1 MICVEIKCEPVSH
14 KKSEKKF
21 PFAEND
27 NSFDGQSFERLTE
40 FSVQRVTPIFYPYF
54 FFFFTFSIF
63 HF

>member
-21 PFAEND
+21 PFAEKD

-40 FSVQRVTPIFYPYF
+40 FSVQRVIPIFYPF
-54 FFFFTFSIF
+54 F
-63 HF
+63 